1 MGILWEIL
9 RVKRGHECRTFMMGS
24 MIGLE
29 KEEEREIS
37 LFMPC
42 EDIARSWPSTNL
54 KEGPFQAPIWLV
66 P

>member
-1 MGILWEIL
+1 
-9 RVKRGHECRTFMMGS
+9 MMGS